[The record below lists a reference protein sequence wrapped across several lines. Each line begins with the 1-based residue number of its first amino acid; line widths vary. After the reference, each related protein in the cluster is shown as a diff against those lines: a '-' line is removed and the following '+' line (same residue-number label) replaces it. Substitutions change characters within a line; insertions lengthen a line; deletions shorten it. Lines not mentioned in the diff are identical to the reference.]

1 MTVLSVEKEVTL
13 SVISPRAGER
23 KNKTK
28 HTPPLAKETNPPAKY
43 KDPIWGPG
51 LCPLSTERNRR
62 EKQKSPSFKQ
72 LLHKHILPVT
82 KSEAT

>member
-1 MTVLSVEKEVTL
+1 MTVLLVEKR
-13 SVISPRAGER
+13 SHSIIIFPSAGER
-23 KNKTK
+23 KNKN
-28 HTPPLAKETNPPAKY
+28 TPPLARETNSPAKY

-51 LCPLSTERNRR
+51 LCPLSTVRNRR
-62 EKQKSPSFKQ
+62 ERQKSSSFKQ